1 MVSVYSVVILLSHEV
16 VFLQSGHLEPI
27 FCVTIHT
34 LVEPCLISDIWQCG
48 FHCAKVSFRI
58 LFNLFPY

>member
-34 LVEPCLISDIWQCG
+34 LVEPVLSLISG
-48 FHCAKVSFRI
+48 NVVSIAPI
-58 LFNLFPY
+58 LF